1 MVTVLDA
8 FVIELGLDP
17 KKLNEGQ
24 RQAVDSFKKTQNE
37 AVKSAKAIEAAAD
50 KISDTFSS
58 ATRSALGFFAA
69 LAGFRTLDD
78 FIGNLVKADAALG
91 RLSTNMGIAPQT
103 ISAWGQITE
112 QFGGSLQGFESTL
125 QRVQK
130 MLYDNRYGVAQLPS
144 AFQRLATGAQMRID
158 YSGNAIRTLT
168 QELTA
173 LQKIHDNPAL
183 GGPLKA
189 HGLAQELGIDPAL
202 ENAAYSLGPG
212 ITKYVQEIQN
222 SLTPTNEAIKNAQE
236 LQRAYAQLSQA
247 VTNLLDN
254 GFRAIEPVL
263 TPIIKDM
270 NEWVLQNKD
279 WIDSKIVQ
287 GVQDFKGALPEIRDD
302 LKWIADHFNEIK
314 TASEA
319 IVAIWA
325 GSKILGVVGNL
336 RAALGGAAPAAGGG
350 GGLWAALGVYGM
362 AGGGVNALINPGEGL
377 KNAPRKYGAWGVDD
391 VIRWMLGTDKSAPT
405 AKLKDASG
413 HADALQNNPALGASM
428 LGNGRDAALDAFL
441 NGDTKVDGRPV
452 SKANPMPVTL
462 TNQASGGSGSWWD
475 TLKSWFTG
483 GSSGT
488 ANGGSVASFVGKTLA
503 AGTPSLTGTNADIVA
518 YIRQAAIK
526 RGIDPNI
533 ALRVAGHEGLRGF
546 DPTKVDRGGD
556 GGSSFGPFQL
566 HYGGINPQ
574 MPHGGL
580 GDEFTKQTGLD
591 ARNSNTWKQQID
603 FALDQVRKGGWAPWM
618 GARAE
623 GIFGKM
629 GVGPLPN
636 NGYVDSV
643 MSGASLSSHL
653 SSITNN
659 VTNSTSSSRPVNVT
673 IGDVHVNAPN
683 ATDARGISS
692 NISATL
698 QQMVAAQL
706 VSEGQN

>member
-17 KKLNEGQ
+17 KKFNEGQ
-24 RQAVDSFKKTQNE
+24 RQAVENFKNTQSE
-37 AVKSAKAIEAAAD
+37 AVKSAKAVEAAAN
-50 KISDTFSS
+50 KISDGFSS

-78 FIGNLVKADAALG
+78 FIGNLVRADAALG

-103 ISAWGQITE
+103 ISAWGKVAE

-125 QRVQK
+125 QRVQT
-130 MLYDNRYGVAQLPS
+130 MLYNNRYGVAQLPS

-202 ENAAYSLGPG
+202 ENAAYALGPG
-212 ITKYVQEIQN
+212 IAKYVQEIQK
-222 SLTPTNEAIKNAQE
+222 SLSPTDEAIKNAQE
-236 LQRAYAQLSQA
+236 LQKAYTQLSQA

-302 LKWIADHFNEIK
+302 LKAIASHFDEIK
-314 TASEA
+314 LATEA
-319 IVAIWA
+319 VIALWA
-325 GSKILGVVGNL
+325 GSKMLGAVANL
-336 RAALGGAAPAAGGG
+336 RAAFGGGAPASGG
-350 GGLWAALGVYGM
+350 GGLWAALGIYGM
-362 AGGGVNALINPGEGL
+362 AAGGVNALVNPGDGL

-391 VIRWMLGTDKSAPT
+391 VIRWMLGTGGSAP
-405 AKLKDASG
+405 KLKDASG
-413 HADALQNNPALGASM
+413 HADALQNNPALGAAM
-428 LGNGRDAALDAFL
+428 LGNGRDGALDAFL
-441 NGDTKVDGRPV
+441 NGDTKIDGRPV
-452 SKANPMPVTL
+452 SKSNPMPVAL
-462 TNQASGGSGSWWD
+462 ANQGSGSSGSWWD
-475 TLKSWFTG
+475 SLTSWFKG
-483 GSSGT
+483 GSG
-488 ANGGSVASFVGKTLA
+488 GGSGGGGKTTPFVGRTLA
-503 AGTPSLTGTNADIVA
+503 AGTPSLTGTNADVVA

-580 GDEFTKQTGLD
+580 GDEFTKKTGLD
-591 ARNSNTWKQQID
+591 ARNSSTWKQQID
-603 FALDQVRKGGWAPWM
+603 FALDQVRKGGWGPWM

-623 GIFGKM
+623 GITGKM
-629 GVGPLPN
+629 GVGPIPV

-643 MSGASLSSHL
+643 MSGAPLSARLSSV
-653 SSITNN
+653 TNN
-659 VTNSTSSSRPVNVT
+659 ISNSNSSTSRPVSVT